1 MDENYFED
9 YSFINT
15 STFPSGGIT
24 KLLINYID
32 TYYRS
37 QKPYSTCDIYL
48 QERNTIQV
56 LGK

>member
-9 YSFINT
+9 HSFINT
-15 STFPSGGIT
+15 STLPSGGIT

-32 TYYRS
+32 IYDRAH
-37 QKPYSTCDIYL
+37 KPYSTCDIYL